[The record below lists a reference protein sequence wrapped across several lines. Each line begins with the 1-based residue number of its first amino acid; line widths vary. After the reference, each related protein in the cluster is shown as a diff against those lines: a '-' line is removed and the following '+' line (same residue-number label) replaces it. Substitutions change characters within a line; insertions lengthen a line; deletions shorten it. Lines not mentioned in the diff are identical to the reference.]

1 MEWRKSTI
9 RPGPDRGGCLAAG
22 GWLASGFQCE
32 HGRPMSASPAQ
43 PSDGTVRPPPLDT
56 RYLVETPE
64 GIDLVLHPAGLVPRA
79 LAFAVDLMVRGL
91 ILLLAFLLLGQFGEL
106 GMGLASLTFFLV
118 TWWYMVLFEVLNQG
132 CSPGKQL
139 LGLQVVHDDGTPVGW
154 AASLTRNL
162 LRVVDL
168 LPFGYSLGI
177 LSCLA
182 HPAFKRLGDLAA
194 GTLVVYR
201 ERAQP
206 RPSLPEVAAQPLP
219 FALQADERC
228 ALLAFAERQAGLST
242 GRRRELA
249 GILAGP
255 LQVPEAQA
263 EARLLGIARELV
275 GPP

>member
-1 MEWRKSTI
+1 MKWRKSNI
-9 RPGPDRGGCLAAG
+9 RPGTAPGGCLAAG
-22 GWLASGFQCE
+22 GWLASGFPE
-32 HGRPMSASPAQ
+32 HGRAMPAPLAKPSADTFRQ
-43 PSDGTVRPPPLDT
+43 PLLDT
-56 RYLVETPE
+56 RHLVETPE

-79 LAFAVDLMVRGL
+79 LAFAVDLTIRGT
-91 ILLLAFLLLGQFGEL
+91 ILLLAFLALGPFGEL
-106 GMGLASLTFFLV
+106 GMGLASLLFFLV

-132 CSPGKQL
+132 CTPGKQL

-168 LPFGYSLGI
+168 LPFGYTLGI

-182 HPAFKRLGDLAA
+182 HPTFKRLGDLAA
-194 GTLVVYR
+194 GTLVIYR
-201 ERAQP
+201 ERPQP
-206 RPSLPEVAAQPLP
+206 RPSLPEIDAQPLP
-219 FALQADERC
+219 FAPQADERR
-228 ALLAFAERQAGLST
+228 ALLAFAERQAGLSA

-255 LQVPEAQA
+255 LRVPEEQA
-263 EARLLGIARELV
+263 EARLLGIARELM